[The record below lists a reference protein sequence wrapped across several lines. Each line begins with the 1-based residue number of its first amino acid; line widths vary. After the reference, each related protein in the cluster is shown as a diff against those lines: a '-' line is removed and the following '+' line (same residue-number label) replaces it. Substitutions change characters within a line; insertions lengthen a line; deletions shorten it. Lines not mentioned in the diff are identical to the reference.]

1 MLNELSWS
9 YKNILIINV
18 KVAFYQQV
26 SFEILDDDTYLKT
39 EVKVHV
45 GDIIDVVG
53 ISEDDEKEDQ
63 WFAKIS
69 AIITHENNNN
79 KNLILEWFEYCNFNT
94 NLKCHRYKLQNNT
107 NWKRIHSITII
118 IAQPKWHFVHDCRDD
133 CIRENHNIVNNRVF
147 YKNNYLYKYCC
158 IIYKLIKILDS

>member
-9 YKNILIINV
+9 YNNYFKKSIIIIEA

-26 SFEILDDDTYLKT
+26 SFEILDDDTSLKV

-45 GDIIDVVG
+45 GDIIDVAG
-53 ISEDDEKEDQ
+53 ISDDDDDDDDEDQ

-69 AIITHENNNN
+69 AIIIHDNCIF
-79 KNLILEWFEYCNFNT
+79 LILEWFEYCNFDT
-94 NLKCHRYKLQNNT
+94 NLECHRYKLQRSIE

-118 IAQPKWHFVHDCRDD
+118 TAQPKWHFVHDCRND
-133 CIRENHNIVNNRVF
+133 CVEKDHNIVNNRIF
-147 YKNNYLYKYCC
+147 YRNDYLYTAV
-158 IIYKLIKILDS
+158 

>member
-1 MLNELSWS
+1 MLSELSWS
-9 YKNILIINV
+9 YNNYFNQNVLIINA

-45 GDIIDVVG
+45 GDIIDVAG
-53 ISEDDEKEDQ
+53 ISEDDEEEDQ

-69 AIITHENNNN
+69 AIIIHENNNN
-79 KNLILEWFEYCNFNT
+79 KNSIFLILEWFEYCNFNT

-107 NWKRIHSITII
+107 ENWKRIHSITII
-118 IAQPKWHFVHDCRDD
+118 TAQPKWHFVHDCT
-133 CIRENHNIVNNRVF
+133 
-147 YKNNYLYKYCC
+147 
-158 IIYKLIKILDS
+158 

>member
-1 MLNELSWS
+1 MLSELSWS
-9 YKNILIINV
+9 YNNYFNQNVLIINA

-45 GDIIDVVG
+45 GDIIDVAG
-53 ISEDDEKEDQ
+53 ISEDDEEEDQ

-69 AIITHENNNN
+69 AIIIHENNNN
-79 KNLILEWFEYCNFNT
+79 KNSIFLILEWFEYCNFNT

-107 NWKRIHSITII
+107 ENWKRIHSITII
-118 IAQPKWHFVHDCRDD
+118 TAQPKWHFVHDCRDD
-133 CIRENHNIVNNRVF
+133 CIGENHNIVNNKVF
-147 YKNNYLYKYCC
+147 YKNNYLYTAV
-158 IIYKLIKILDS
+158 